1 MPSLD
6 GFTRPSL
13 DSIKQVSTGA
23 LDKAKLMVGLNKSG
37 GGSGDEDVESQ
48 RSENSGILEEV
59 GEILCPELTFQ
70 QVRLKGVSSSEKESI
85 NLCAS
90 NSDFADMPMKD
101 AKENMGESLVQLLCC
116 PFRTIPTVVC
126 LPLGYPLF
134 ADHRAV
140 CFRTSIASFSSLF

>member
-13 DSIKQVSTGA
+13 DSIKQASTGA

-70 QVRLKGVSSSEKESI
+70 QVGLKGHVFDVGGGVDQFIRVKTATFHTCQR
-85 NLCAS
+85 NLQGK
-90 NSDFADMPMKD
+90 F
-101 AKENMGESLVQLLCC
+101 G
-116 PFRTIPTVVC
+116 
-126 LPLGYPLF
+126 
-134 ADHRAV
+134 
-140 CFRTSIASFSSLF
+140 